1 MKSYPVIIA
10 DNFFDDPDYV
20 RDFALSLAYTTS
32 SDGRWPGARSEHIH
46 LLDNNLFN
54 YVSRKIELLFSDA
67 EPKQWMKSMQFQRI
81 SPYATD
87 KWDRRNRG
95 WVHCENAT
103 PEQKV
108 IFGGLIYLTKDPEP
122 DTGTSIYKA
131 KKGFRYDSNE
141 CDDMKKSFYSGV
153 DIDINE
159 YNKLYDLQHEQ
170 YIETVKCENVY
181 NRLIV
186 FGSDVIHGAQ
196 TFGTKER
203 LTLPFFGYQPERPLP
218 PLMRF

>member
-1 MKSYPVIIA
+1 
-10 DNFFDDPDYV
+10 
-20 RDFALSLAYTTS
+20 
-32 SDGRWPGARSEHIH
+32 
-46 LLDNNLFN
+46 
-54 YVSRKIELLFSDA
+54 
-67 EPKQWMKSMQFQRI
+67 
-81 SPYATD
+81 
-87 KWDRRNRG
+87 
-95 WVHCENAT
+95 
-103 PEQKV
+103 
-108 IFGGLIYLTKDPEP
+108 
-122 DTGTSIYKA
+122 
-131 KKGFRYDSNE
+131 
-141 CDDMKKSFYSGV
+141 MKKSFYSGV